1 MNSEQNTN
9 NRKNNRSKWLYC
21 RLRPAYDLTDV
32 LAELLEEQPNMNAIA
47 AELAGVSMVA
57 MERGEYGVDESGDD
71 FGDDCDKF
79 SY

>member
-1 MNSEQNTN
+1 MNSENTN

-32 LAELLEEQPNMNAIA
+32 LAELLDEQPNMNAIA

-57 MERGEYGVDESGDD
+57 MERGEYGVDDSGDD
-71 FGDDCDKF
+71 LGDYLD
-79 SY
+79 